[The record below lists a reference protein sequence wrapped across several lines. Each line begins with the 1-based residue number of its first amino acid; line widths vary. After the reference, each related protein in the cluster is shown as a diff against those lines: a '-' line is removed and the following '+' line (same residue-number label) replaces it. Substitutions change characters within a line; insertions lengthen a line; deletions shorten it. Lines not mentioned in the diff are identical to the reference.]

1 MEDILIIPRPKKI
14 LYIGYNYNSS
24 YFMLGTD
31 VGFQVHQSYPLAL
44 KFSRVLNGGIGLVQ
58 ILNKSNIFCLVGGG
72 ESPKYAPNKL
82 LIWDDKKGKEVYEFR
97 FSSFVSNCFIK
108 IKYIFVFCKDSINI
122 ISMKTMKIIKEIA
135 IKNNPEG
142 IGSISSDLDKYILS
156 WPSFGQ
162 GEIEIKDFQE
172 IKLNSQN
179 VKLKAHSS
187 EINYIKVNNDGT
199 KLASSSING
208 TTIRIFNLINKQII
222 QEFKRGNGSAKI
234 YSLNFSNDNNIFV
247 LTSNHG
253 TAHIFLINLKN
264 SKNSL
269 NKNQQKSELSN
280 LNIMDKKILNINE
293 EKEND
298 DIEIIKEINKENKEK
313 EIVIKKE
320 IEINNENDDNNED
333 AFEIIN
339 NELTSSEIIN
349 ENQKSIFNGVS
360 QIMGLNN
367 IFQKGYSYTSFKIP
381 TKKESFISFI
391 NGSNNKI
398 IVVDKLGN
406 YTLAEIKKNKE
417 VKITKRELLI

>member
-44 KFSRVLNGGIGLVQ
+44 KFSRVLNGGIGIVQ
-58 ILNKSNIFCLVGGG
+58 NLNKSNIFCLVGGG

-179 VKLKAHSS
+179 IKLKAHSS

-280 LNIMDKKILNINE
+280 LNIMDKKIL
-293 EKEND
+293 
-298 DIEIIKEINKENKEK
+298 
-313 EIVIKKE
+313 IKKE

-339 NELTSSEIIN
+339 NELTSSEIRD

-360 QIMGLNN
+360 QIIGLSN

-381 TKKESFISFI
+381 TKKESFISFL
-391 NGSNNKI
+391 NGDNNKV

-406 YTLAEIKKNKE
+406 YTLAEIKKDKI
-417 VKITKRELLI
+417 VKILKRELLI

>member
-1 MEDILIIPRPKKI
+1 MDDITIITPKKI
-14 LYIGYNYNSS
+14 LYIGFNFNSS

-31 VGFQVHQSYPLAL
+31 IGFQVHQSHPLAL
-44 KFSRVLNGGIGLVQ
+44 KFSRRLNGGIGLVQ
-58 ILNKSNIFCLVGGG
+58 NLNKSNIFCLVGGG

-179 VKLKAHSS
+179 IKLKAHSS

-253 TAHIFLINLKN
+253 TAHIFLI
-264 SKNSL
+264 
-269 NKNQQKSELSN
+269 KNQQKSELSN

>member
-1 MEDILIIPRPKKI
+1 
-14 LYIGYNYNSS
+14 
-24 YFMLGTD
+24 
-31 VGFQVHQSYPLAL
+31 
-44 KFSRVLNGGIGLVQ
+44 
-58 ILNKSNIFCLVGGG
+58 
-72 ESPKYAPNKL
+72 
-82 LIWDDKKGKEVYEFR
+82 
-97 FSSFVSNCFIK
+97 
-108 IKYIFVFCKDSINI
+108 
-122 ISMKTMKIIKEIA
+122 MKIIKEIA

-179 VKLKAHSS
+179 IKLKAHSS

-253 TAHIFLINLKN
+253 TAHIFLI
-264 SKNSL
+264 
-269 NKNQQKSELSN
+269 KNQQKSELSN

-333 AFEIIN
+333 AFEI
-339 NELTSSEIIN
+339 T
-349 ENQKSIFNGVS
+349 KS
-360 QIMGLNN
+360 
-367 IFQKGYSYTSFKIP
+367 
-381 TKKESFISFI
+381 
-391 NGSNNKI
+391 
-398 IVVDKLGN
+398 
-406 YTLAEIKKNKE
+406 
-417 VKITKRELLI
+417 

>member
-1 MEDILIIPRPKKI
+1 
-14 LYIGYNYNSS
+14 
-24 YFMLGTD
+24 MLGTD

-179 VKLKAHSS
+179 IKLKAHSS

-280 LNIMDKKILNINE
+280 LNIMDKKIL
-293 EKEND
+293 
-298 DIEIIKEINKENKEK
+298 
-313 EIVIKKE
+313 IKKE

>member
-179 VKLKAHSS
+179 IKLKAHSS

-280 LNIMDKKILNINE
+280 LNIMDKKIL
-293 EKEND
+293 
-298 DIEIIKEINKENKEK
+298 
-313 EIVIKKE
+313 IKKE

-406 YTLAEIKKNKE
+406 YTLAEIKKDKI
-417 VKITKRELLI
+417 VKILKRELLI

>member
-44 KFSRVLNGGIGLVQ
+44 KFSRVLNGGIGIVQ
-58 ILNKSNIFCLVGGG
+58 NLNKSNIFCLVGGG

-97 FSSFVSNCFIK
+97 FSSFVSNCFVK
-108 IKYIFVFCKDSINI
+108 IKYIFIFCKDSINI

-142 IGSISSDLDKYILS
+142 IGTISSDLDKYILS
-156 WPSFGQ
+156 WPSFSQ

-172 IKLNSQN
+172 IKLSSHSI
-179 VKLKAHSS
+179 KLKAHSS
-187 EINYIKVNNDGT
+187 EINYIKLNKDGT
-199 KLASSSING
+199 KLASSSIKG

-222 QEFKRGNGSAKI
+222 QEFKRGNGTAKI
-234 YSLNFSNDNNIFV
+234 YSLNFSTDNNIFV
-247 LTSNHG
+247 LTSDHG
-253 TAHIFLINLKN
+253 TAHIFLIN
-264 SKNSL
+264 
-269 NKNQQKSELSN
+269 NKNTKNFVNKNEENSELNN
-280 LNIMDKKILNINE
+280 LNIKDKKILIINE
-293 EKEND
+293 EKEID
-298 DIEIIKEINKENKEK
+298 GTEKIKEINEDNKKEEL
-313 EIVIKKE
+313 ETKKE
-320 IEINNENDDNNED
+320 IEVNNENDDKVKD
-333 AFEIIN
+333 PFEIIN
-339 NELTSSEIIN
+339 NELTSSEIRD

-360 QIMGLNN
+360 QIIGLSN

-381 TKKESFISFI
+381 TKKESFISFL
-391 NGSNNKI
+391 NGDNNKV

-406 YTLAEIKKNKE
+406 YTLAEIKKDKI
-417 VKITKRELLI
+417 VKILKRELLI

>member
-179 VKLKAHSS
+179 IKLKAHSS

-280 LNIMDKKILNINE
+280 LNIMDKKIL
-293 EKEND
+293 
-298 DIEIIKEINKENKEK
+298 
-313 EIVIKKE
+313 IKKE

-349 ENQKSIFNGVS
+349 ENQKSLFNGVS